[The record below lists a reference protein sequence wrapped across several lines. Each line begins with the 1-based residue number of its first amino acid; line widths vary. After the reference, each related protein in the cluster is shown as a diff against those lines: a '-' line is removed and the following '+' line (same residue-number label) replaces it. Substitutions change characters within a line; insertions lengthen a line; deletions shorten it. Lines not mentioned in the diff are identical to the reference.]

1 MFASPFNHA
10 RPYSNGGPDTLIW
23 CVWTS
28 AFSISVTGSGGSDTA
43 NWLMLNPSPDRND
56 GPAARRKHASHFPGG
71 GEFVGHELKSL
82 LTQHEIERRLLEWK
96 FLGAPLSPFDRRA
109 RRQWKGSGNLQHLR
123 ADVQPGDR
131 AVGADQG
138 SDLAGDNAGATGHIE
153 DTFARAGFRT
163 AEKLFRPR
171 QEHRG
176 HKVRLIRIRWI
187 RWCFG
192 AIRCHSGPPV
202 GWTGT
207 SRGCSCP

>member
-1 MFASPFNHA
+1 MRTKPSADGKVNLPAHRVERNLAESGIIEQRSQGICVAKRERSA
-10 RPYSNGGPDTLIW
+10 RTL
-23 CVWTS
+23 
-28 AFSISVTGSGGSDTA
+28 SDVPIHRGLQDSK

-56 GPAARRKHASHFPGG
+56 GPAARRKHASLFPGG
-71 GEFVGHELKSL
+71 GEFVRHELNSL
-82 LTQHEIERRLLEWK
+82 LTQHEIERRLFEWK
-96 FLGAPLSPFDRRA
+96 FLGVPLSPFDRRA

-138 SDLAGDNAGATGHIE
+138 SDLAGDNAGATGYIE

-176 HKVRLIRIRWI
+176 NEVRFIRVRWVN
-187 RWCFG
+187 WCCG
-192 AIRCHSGPPV
+192 LL
-202 GWTGT
+202 
-207 SRGCSCP
+207 